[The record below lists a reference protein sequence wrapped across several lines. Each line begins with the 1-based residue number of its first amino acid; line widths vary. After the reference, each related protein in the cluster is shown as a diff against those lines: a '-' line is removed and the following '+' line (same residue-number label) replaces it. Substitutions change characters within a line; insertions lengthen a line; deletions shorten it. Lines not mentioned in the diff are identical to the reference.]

1 MSEPEW
7 KVESSENRGSQ
18 VEIPDVLPLLPIR
31 DIVIYPYMMLP
42 LFVGRDVS
50 IRAVEESLSRDRLI
64 FLVAQ
69 KNSAEENPNAAA
81 IHRVGTIASI
91 MRMLK
96 LADGRVKILV
106 QGLSK
111 GEIDTCLRERPFFEV
126 KIRKVIEPTLP
137 EVPIEVEALMRTA
150 KEKIEQILNL
160 KNLPPEIVMVTDNIS
175 DPGVLADLVASN
187 LRLKIEESQAIL
199 EIFDPIERLKKV
211 NELLT
216 RELELSTMQARIQNQ
231 AKEEMSKTQRDYFL
245 REQLKQ
251 IQQEL
256 GEGDERAEELS
267 ELKKQI
273 EKAKMPTE
281 AKREADKQLR
291 RLEQMHP
298 ESSEAS
304 LVRTYLDWLVD
315 LPWSKKTKDNLNIK
329 KAKQVL
335 DEDHYNL
342 EKIKE
347 RILEYLAVNKLRRKI
362 KGPILC
368 FVGPP
373 GVGKTSLGRSIARA
387 LGRNC
392 VRVSLGGVRDEAE
405 IRGHRRT
412 YVGALP
418 GRIIQGVKQAGS
430 NNPVFMLDEIDKVGA
445 DFRGDP
451 SAALLEV
458 LDPEQNHTFSDHYLN
473 LPFDLSNVL
482 FICTANLLD
491 PVPAALADRMEVIQL
506 SGYTNE
512 EKLEI
517 ARKYLIPRQLE
528 DNGISTKHLELSDD
542 AVLRIIAEYTKEA
555 GLRNLEREIASICR
569 KVARKVAEGK
579 KELTRITR
587 ANIHSFLGAPKFLP
601 EAEQEHHEIGVA
613 TGLAWT
619 STGGEVLYVEASLSK
634 GRGNL
639 TLTGQLGDVMKE
651 SAQAA
656 VSYARAHAAK
666 LGIEEDFYQKLDIH
680 IHVPAGAIPKDGPSA
695 GITMATALISALT
708 KRPVSRDVAMTG
720 EITLRGRVLPVGG
733 LKEKCLA
740 AFRAGIKTVIVP
752 DRNKKDLDEIPKPL
766 RRKLHWVIA
775 ENMSDVL
782 QIALLDR
789 QNGAGKTK
797 HVSAPKTKSRKG
809 KSLKRERPLRKN
821 HRERSIP
828 LRP

>member
-1 MSEPEW
+1 MSEAQWNLEGQ
-7 KVESSENRGSQ
+7 ESKETQ
-18 VEIPDVLPLLPIR
+18 VEIPEVLPLLPIR

-42 LFVGRDVS
+42 LFVGREMS
-50 IRAVEESLSRDRLI
+50 IRAVEESLSRQRLI

-69 KNSAEENPNAAA
+69 KNSAEDSPTPDD
-81 IHRVGTIASI
+81 IYKVGTVASI

-106 QGLSK
+106 QGLAK
-111 GEIDTCLRERPFFEV
+111 GEIESYLKEQPFFEA
-126 KIRKVIEPTLP
+126 KIRKIVEPA
-137 EVPIEVEALMRTA
+137 VQDVSIEVEALMRNV

-175 DPGVLADLVASN
+175 DAGVLADLVASN
-187 LRLKIEESQAIL
+187 LRLKIEESQGIL
-199 EIFDPIERLKKV
+199 EIFDAVTRLKKV
-211 NELLT
+211 NDLLS
-216 RELELSTMQARIQNQ
+216 RELELSTVQARIQNQ

-256 GEGDERAEELS
+256 GEGDERAEEIKD
-267 ELKKQI
+267 LKKQI
-273 EKAKMPTE
+273 EKAKMPLE
-281 AKREADKQLR
+281 AKRESEKQLK

-315 LPWSKKTKDNLNIK
+315 IPWSKRTKDNLNIK
-329 KAKQVL
+329 KAQQVL
-335 DEDHYNL
+335 DEDHYDL
-342 EKIKE
+342 DKVKE
-347 RILEYLAVNKLRRKI
+347 RILEYLAVNKLRKKI

-373 GVGKTSLGRSIARA
+373 GVGKTSLGKSIARS
-387 LGRNC
+387 LGRNF
-392 VRVSLGGVRDEAE
+392 VRISLGGIRDEAE

-418 GRIIQGVKQAGS
+418 GRVIQGIKQAGS
-430 NNPVFMLDEIDKVGA
+430 NNPVFILDEIDKLGT

-458 LDPEQNHTFSDHYLN
+458 LDPEQNHAFSDHYLN
-473 LPFDLSNVL
+473 LAFDLSNVL

-506 SGYTNE
+506 SGYTSE

-517 ARKYLIPRQLE
+517 ARKFLVPRQFE
-528 DNGISTKHLELSDD
+528 NNGISTGHLEISND
-542 AVLRIIAEYTKEA
+542 AVLRIIAQYTKEA
-555 GLRNLEREIASICR
+555 GLRNLEREVASICR
-569 KVARKVAEGK
+569 KVARKIAEGK
-579 KELTRITR
+579 KDLTRVTR
-587 ANIHSFLGAPKFLP
+587 ANLHLFLGPPKFIP
-601 EAEQEHHEIGVA
+601 EAEQEQNEIGVA

-619 STGGEVLYVEASLSK
+619 SAGGEVLYVEASLSK

-639 TLTGQLGDVMKE
+639 TLTGQLGEVMKE

-656 VSYARAHAAK
+656 VSYARSHAKK
-666 LGIEEDFYQKLDIH
+666 LGIEEDFYQKLDVH

-708 KRPVSRDVAMTG
+708 RRPVNRYVAMTG
-720 EITLRGRVLPVGG
+720 EITLRGRVLPIGG

-740 AFRAGIKTVIVP
+740 ALHAGIKTIIVP
-752 DRNKKDLDEIPKPL
+752 ERNEKDLGEIPKQL
-766 RRKLHWVIA
+766 RRKLTLITA
-775 ENMSDVL
+775 KNMSDVL
-782 QIALLDR
+782 KASLLD
-789 QNGAGKTK
+789 KE
-797 HVSAPKTKSRKG
+797 SRKVSVASDRRDNAAKKRRPKRKD
-809 KSLKRERPLRKN
+809 KSLDKLRRERA
-821 HRERSIP
+821 IP
-828 LRP
+828 LRA

>member
-579 KELTRITR
+579 RELTRITR

-720 EITLRGRVLPVGG
+720 EITLRGRVLPIGG
-733 LKEKCLA
+733 PKEKCLA

>member
-1 MSEPEW
+1 MSEAEW
-7 KVESSENRGSQ
+7 KSEGQESKGSQ

-69 KNSAEENPNAAA
+69 KNSAEEAPSPSDIN
-81 IHRVGTIASI
+81 RVGTIASI

-111 GEIDTCLRERPFFEV
+111 GEVDTYVRERPFFEV
-126 KIRKVIEPTLP
+126 KIRKVIEPTLA

-211 NELLT
+211 NELLS

-231 AKEEMSKTQRDYFL
+231 AKEEMSKTQRDYYL

-256 GEGDERAEELS
+256 GEGDERAEELN

-273 EKAKMPTE
+273 EKAKMPVE
-281 AKREADKQLR
+281 AKREADKQLK

-304 LVRTYLDWLVD
+304 LVRTYLDWLID
-315 LPWSKKTKDNLNIK
+315 IPWSKKTKDNLNIK
-329 KAKQVL
+329 KAQQVL
-335 DEDHYNL
+335 DEDHYDL
-342 EKIKE
+342 EKVKE
-347 RILEYLAVNKLRRKI
+347 RILEYLAVNKLRKKI

-373 GVGKTSLGRSIARA
+373 GVGKTSLGRSVARA
-387 LGRNC
+387 LGRNF

-418 GRIIQGVKQAGS
+418 GRIVRAIREAGS
-430 NNPVFMLDEIDKVGA
+430 MNPVVLLDEVDKLGT

-451 SAALLEV
+451 ASALLEV
-458 LDPEQNHTFSDHYLN
+458 LDPAQNHTFRDHYLE
-473 LPFDLSNVL
+473 LELDLSDVL
-482 FICTANLLD
+482 FLATANAAD
-491 PVPAALADRMEVIQL
+491 NIPAAWLDRMEVVRL
-506 SGYTNE
+506 DGYTE
-512 EKLEI
+512 DEKVAI
-517 ARKYLIPRQLE
+517 ARNHLLPRQLE
-528 DNGISTKHLELSDD
+528 RAALDATEVRVDDD
-542 AVLRIIAEYTKEA
+542 ALRLIAGEHTREA
-555 GLRNLEREIASICR
+555 GVRQLER
-569 KVARKVAEGK
+569 
-579 KELTRITR
+579 
-587 ANIHSFLGAPKFLP
+587 
-601 EAEQEHHEIGVA
+601 
-613 TGLAWT
+613 
-619 STGGEVLYVEASLSK
+619 
-634 GRGNL
+634 
-639 TLTGQLGDVMKE
+639 
-651 SAQAA
+651 
-656 VSYARAHAAK
+656 
-666 LGIEEDFYQKLDIH
+666 
-680 IHVPAGAIPKDGPSA
+680 AI
-695 GITMATALISALT
+695 
-708 KRPVSRDVAMTG
+708 
-720 EITLRGRVLPVGG
+720 GRV
-733 LKEKCLA
+733 
-740 AFRAGIKTVIVP
+740 
-752 DRNKKDLDEIPKPL
+752 
-766 RRKLHWVIA
+766 
-775 ENMSDVL
+775 
-782 QIALLDR
+782 
-789 QNGAGKTK
+789 
-797 HVSAPKTKSRKG
+797 
-809 KSLKRERPLRKN
+809 
-821 HRERSIP
+821 
-828 LRP
+828 

>member
-1 MSEPEW
+1 MSDTEW
-7 KVESSENRGSQ
+7 KVEDSEGKGSQ
-18 VEIPDVLPLLPIR
+18 VEIPEVLPLLPIR

-69 KNSAEENPNAAA
+69 KNSSEESPSPSE
-81 IHRVGTIASI
+81 IHKVGTIASI

-111 GEIDTCLRERPFFEV
+111 GEVDIFTRERPFFEV
-126 KIRKVIEPTLP
+126 KIRKVIEPALQ

-187 LRLKIEESQAIL
+187 LRLKIDESQAIL

-211 NELLT
+211 NDLLS

-256 GEGDERAEELS
+256 GEGDERAEEMN
-267 ELKKQI
+267 EVRKQI
-273 EKAKMPTE
+273 DKAKMPPE
-281 AKREADKQLR
+281 VKKEADKQLR

-347 RILEYLAVNKLRRKI
+347 RILEYLAVNKLRKKL

-387 LGRNC
+387 LGRNF

-418 GRIIQGVKQAGS
+418 GRVIQGIKQAGS

-458 LDPEQNHTFSDHYLN
+458 LDPEQNHAFSDHYLN
-473 LPFDLSNVL
+473 LPFDLSNTL

-517 ARKYLIPRQLE
+517 ARKYLIPRQFE
-528 DNGISTKHLELSDD
+528 DNGLSAKTIEVSDD
-542 AVLRIIAEYTKEA
+542 AMLRIIGEYTKEA

-579 KELTRITR
+579 TELTRITR
-587 ANIHSFLGAPKFLP
+587 ANVHLFLGAPKFLP
-601 EAEQEHHEIGVA
+601 EAEQEHHEIGVT

-619 STGGEVLYVEASLSK
+619 SAGGEILYVEASLSK

-639 TLTGQLGDVMKE
+639 TLTGQLGEVMKE

-656 VSYARAHAAK
+656 VSYARAHAKK
-666 LGIEEDFYQKLDIH
+666 LDIEEDFYQKLDIH

-720 EITLRGRVLPVGG
+720 EITLRGRVLPIGG
-733 LKEKCLA
+733 LKEKALA
-740 AFRAGIKTVIVP
+740 AFRAGIKTIIIP
-752 DRNKKDLDEIPKPL
+752 ERNQKDLGDIPKVL
-766 RRKLHWVIA
+766 RRKLQWVLA
-775 ENMSDVL
+775 ESMSDVL
-782 QIALLDR
+782 KNALLDKPTPKKPAKGEGDR
-789 QNGAGKTK
+789 VRARRAKISKRGAKPLQKT
-797 HVSAPKTKSRKG
+797 R
-809 KSLKRERPLRKN
+809 RD
-821 HRERSIP
+821 RSIP

>member
-720 EITLRGRVLPVGG
+720 EITLRGRVLPIGG